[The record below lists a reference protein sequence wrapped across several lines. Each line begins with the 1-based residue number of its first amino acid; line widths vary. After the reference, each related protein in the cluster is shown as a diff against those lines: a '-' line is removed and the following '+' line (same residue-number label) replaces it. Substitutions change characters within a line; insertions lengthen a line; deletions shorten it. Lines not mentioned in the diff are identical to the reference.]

1 MENTENRI
9 IDRILTDAREEAKT
23 IVKNAQTYAETS
35 IEKQRLSARQ
45 AADKE
50 ANSLLKKAQNE
61 ANIIG
66 EKIYTDVKRQAGWTV
81 LSEKNRLITNVLNEV
96 KNRLLNIQENSDA
109 YITVLERLIVN
120 AGAVL
125 GGGEL
130 ELLLNENDSKL
141 SFRLDRLG
149 KEISDKTGMNTRLSV
164 SDQRITAVGIIV
176 KTADNRIFVDNT
188 FKAILSR
195 REKELRLKTARI
207 LFSTADAS

>member
-1 MENTENRI
+1 METTENRI
-9 IDRILTDAREEAKT
+9 IDRILKDAREEAKT

-96 KNRLLNIQENSDA
+96 KNRLLNIQENSGE

-125 GGGEL
+125 GGGKL

-141 SFRLDRLG
+141 SFRLDKLE
-149 KEISDKTGMNTRLSV
+149 KEISDKTGKNTRLSV